1 MDKYSVCELTIII
14 ECILNYGTILREN
27 DFYLGGRMEFRNAAA
42 SDIDGIMKNIKQAQ
56 AYFKENGVNQWQN
69 NYPNNETIKNDIEK
83 GYGYVLEDNGEI
95 IGTVAVSFDGEKTY
109 DVIYDGEWLSNG
121 EYAVIHRMAV
131 GNAYKGRG
139 LSSVLIKYIENICL
153 DKGVHSIKIDTHN
166 ENISMQRVIKKN
178 NFKYCG
184 IIYVEDKSARLAF
197 EKIF

>member
-1 MDKYSVCELTIII
+1 
-14 ECILNYGTILREN
+14 
-27 DFYLGGRMEFRNAAA
+27 MEFRKAAA
-42 SDIDGIMKNIKQAQ
+42 SDVEDIMKIIKQAQ
-56 AYFKENGVNQWQN
+56 AYFKENCVNQWQN

-131 GNAYKGRG
+131 DNAYKGRG

>member
-1 MDKYSVCELTIII
+1 
-14 ECILNYGTILREN
+14 
-27 DFYLGGRMEFRNAAA
+27 
-42 SDIDGIMKNIKQAQ
+42 
-56 AYFKENGVNQWQN
+56 
-69 NYPNNETIKNDIEK
+69 
-83 GYGYVLEDNGEI
+83 LEDNGEI

-131 GNAYKGRG
+131 DNAYKGRG

-197 EKIF
+197 ERIF